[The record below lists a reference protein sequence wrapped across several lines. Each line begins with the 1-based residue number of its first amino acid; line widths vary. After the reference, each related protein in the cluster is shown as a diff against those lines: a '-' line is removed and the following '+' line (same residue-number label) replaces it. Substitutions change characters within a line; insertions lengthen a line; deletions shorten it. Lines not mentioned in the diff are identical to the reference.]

1 MSNPTA
7 RIVDALST
15 ASTRS
20 RDGASAPDGAGLD
33 ETERAD
39 IEETVKRAVRETLE
53 EHEAESR
60 DDARGGDESQPSS
73 GRSGRKLV
81 AGGLALASA
90 AYLTRRWRRRS
101 DSGTADGDPYADG
114 PDVAD
119 EERVRNP
126 DGTFATGPTDET

>member
-15 ASTRS
+15 ASARS
-20 RDGASAPDGAGLD
+20 GDGASVPEDDGLS

-53 EHEAESR
+53 ERDMESR
-60 DDARGGDESQPSS
+60 ERAQEADESQPSS

-101 DSGTADGDPYADG
+101 GSDTADRDTYEEA
-114 PDVAD
+114 PDTAD

-126 DGTFATGPTDET
+126 DGTFAPGQTDDS